1 MSHFLTAQ
9 SRSFKLPK
17 NGAKGAIIDEILERK
32 IPEER
37 LREVDQEIE
46 LLLNRFEN
54 QFLSIEHEA
63 VLLLGH
69 SEPDEKRE
77 SRSWQPRRVVVT
89 KDIMSFAFDDE
100 ELEID
105 HIPLAEISSI
115 MSIRQVEIGAIESA
129 RNIGIESDEQE
140 PRALEIAT
148 EREGHNSGRVY
159 YLRFNSQEILDSVN
173 ETVKANAKAAR
184 KRARAH
190 TVFQR
195 AQYQVKKIY
204 KSRVSRLIINILIAV
219 VSSASLGIQ
228 IRALIGHDN
237 SACVRIQKFS
247 AHTAK
252 YPHPRHPSRP
262 ASPLRPSSRPLHAHH
277 AQFDSP
283 ARPERASSQAFR
295 SPDMAERTRARAR
308 AYIRTHEGVHTP
320 THTQRIHA
328 GARGHVRTQAR
339 RHAGA
344 HTPTPTYPHTNARAA
359 QNSLSLIL
367 SLSHSLPLSPS
378 LSDSPSLSHSLSLI
392 LSLSLSFSHSL
403 ILSLIFSLSHS
414 LSLPL
419 SAVRR

>member
-295 SPDMAERTRARAR
+295 SPDMAERTRARACVHSNTR
-308 AYIRTHEGVHTP
+308 RRTHAHAHTAD
-320 THTQRIHA
+320 TRGRSRARTHA
-328 GARGHVRTQAR
+328 GTQAR
-339 RHAGA
+339 RRA
-344 HTPTPTYPHTNARAA
+344 HTHTHIPTHKRARCAE
-359 QNSLSLIL
+359 L
-367 SLSHSLPLSPS
+367 
-378 LSDSPSLSHSLSLI
+378 SLSHSLSLSFSPS
-392 LSLSLSFSHSL
+392 LSLSL
-403 ILSLIFSLSHS
+403 
-414 LSLPL
+414 
-419 SAVRR
+419 